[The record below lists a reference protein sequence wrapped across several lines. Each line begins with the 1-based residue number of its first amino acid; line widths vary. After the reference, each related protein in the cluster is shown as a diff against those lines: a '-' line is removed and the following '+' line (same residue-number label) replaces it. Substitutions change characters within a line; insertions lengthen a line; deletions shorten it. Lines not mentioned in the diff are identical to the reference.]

1 MNLTYLSELQEAYMS
16 NLLIPVIGCGLSVP
30 FQLPDWKTLI
40 VEAADMFDLTDTDR
54 QIMNQYLAVNNYLD
68 AIDVLI
74 DAGVTESQ
82 LQDFVSKRMIEAKK
96 DVDVS
101 SIDNNYVDLA
111 KFYRSRFLTTNYD
124 EFLNDFTGGTEL
136 PLETL
141 GVMNVNE
148 FSRERHAGSIIP
160 LHGTV
165 SRPESIVFSRKS
177 YDTVYEQPSFGDDFH
192 VLREGY
198 TFLFMGFSFD
208 DVYFTK
214 LFDQLIVRHKARH
227 YILFDRSQEKNTAR
241 LQELEQRYGVTAIF
255 YDVTGNDHVTGIRDY
270 LERMIE
276 FADDDLAYVH
286 KKKRVSAKRE
296 PHGLWLEIDRL
307 ERKAERYELTD
318 TQAGYIELFHR
329 ADFEML
335 PITVQIAILQG
346 LVFCHGAQKQFA
358 DAEQYVD
365 MVLEKYEVSSAADSM
380 ILMLVQQL
388 YDSFEWEKAFELIGK
403 VRKKDRCLEF
413 FRDLF
418 EDQKQLIPQR
428 PLPGEHVKVYGPTD
442 LDEDEKAARRFLYK
456 NLKNKYI
463 APDGIS
469 LTEPEQYADEFR
481 KELVYYWLG
490 AMAGQLFHQ
499 HLDAI
504 VFLYQA
510 YKMRPLAIYQE
521 ELGHNYHMIGIDQIR
536 YRENSSAYELDRSSL
551 MKAKR
556 CFELVIHDTDENM
569 RVSMIRSCGHDLL
582 KILHILHFDFEFDR
596 YYTDFS
602 GYLEAD
608 HDLQYMKAEHDA
620 RYHLRLKRELLD
632 HFDEAD
638 RIQIQ
643 AEYFYACAGSAA
655 ERGDRATSMQ
665 MSQKVISLLENRED
679 LFTRTGLVLLLLDA
693 AFDVKDLALH
703 QKCRR
708 MLEERGQSNLIVE
721 ARELELLEQLNEA
734 EQKYMQAFLEHPD
747 VSTVVIVKGF
757 FIRNNLADRLFAFY
771 EQIDDNYP
779 ELTED
784 DAGFYGSWIQLK
796 IHYRKFNEAV
806 ALYARYAD
814 KFVSDMDRQEIEE
827 MLRSMVLDFGD
838 VDIRIEFLKGMLAH
852 CPDNVRIQ
860 FVTNMLQ
867 LYMVNYRLDEAATL
881 VRNYA
886 DIWEPGQR
894 EEWRRRIVML
904 RNPAVFGMHV
914 FDRRTPVY
922 STPGCENK
930 IRQARKSRQY
940 CVQGM
945 ELTGRE
951 IIMPM
956 WVLLALVYERREA
969 ELSGIKR
976 IYISYAALFML
987 QDGITRVGDVL
998 IWRVNKWLQNA
1009 GNVQFFAPKLTELAA
1024 ELGDDI
1030 RVNLE
1035 RAQICT
1041 YAKAHPELKVFME
1054 ELI

>member
-1 MNLTYLSELQEAYMS
+1 
-16 NLLIPVIGCGLSVP
+16 
-30 FQLPDWKTLI
+30 
-40 VEAADMFDLTDTDR
+40 
-54 QIMNQYLAVNNYLD
+54 
-68 AIDVLI
+68 
-74 DAGVTESQ
+74 
-82 LQDFVSKRMIEAKK
+82 
-96 DVDVS
+96 
-101 SIDNNYVDLA
+101 
-111 KFYRSRFLTTNYD
+111 
-124 EFLNDFTGGTEL
+124 
-136 PLETL
+136 
-141 GVMNVNE
+141 
-148 FSRERHAGSIIP
+148 
-160 LHGTV
+160 
-165 SRPESIVFSRKS
+165 
-177 YDTVYEQPSFGDDFH
+177 
-192 VLREGY
+192 
-198 TFLFMGFSFD
+198 
-208 DVYFTK
+208 
-214 LFDQLIVRHKARH
+214 
-227 YILFDRSQEKNTAR
+227 
-241 LQELEQRYGVTAIF
+241 
-255 YDVTGNDHVTGIRDY
+255 
-270 LERMIE
+270 
-276 FADDDLAYVH
+276 
-286 KKKRVSAKRE
+286 
-296 PHGLWLEIDRL
+296 
-307 ERKAERYELTD
+307 
-318 TQAGYIELFHR
+318 
-329 ADFEML
+329 
-335 PITVQIAILQG
+335 
-346 LVFCHGAQKQFA
+346 
-358 DAEQYVD
+358 
-365 MVLEKYEVSSAADSM
+365 
-380 ILMLVQQL
+380 
-388 YDSFEWEKAFELIGK
+388 
-403 VRKKDRCLEF
+403 
-413 FRDLF
+413 
-418 EDQKQLIPQR
+418 
-428 PLPGEHVKVYGPTD
+428 
-442 LDEDEKAARRFLYK
+442 
-456 NLKNKYI
+456 
-463 APDGIS
+463 
-469 LTEPEQYADEFR
+469 
-481 KELVYYWLG
+481 
-490 AMAGQLFHQ
+490 
-499 HLDAI
+499 
-504 VFLYQA
+504 
-510 YKMRPLAIYQE
+510 
-521 ELGHNYHMIGIDQIR
+521 MIGIDQIR

-620 RYHLRLKRELLD
+620 RYHLRLNRELLD

-779 ELTED
+779 KLTEE
-784 DAGFYGSWIQLK
+784 DAGFYGSW
-796 IHYRKFNEAV
+796 
-806 ALYARYAD
+806 
-814 KFVSDMDRQEIEE
+814 
-827 MLRSMVLDFGD
+827 
-838 VDIRIEFLKGMLAH
+838 
-852 CPDNVRIQ
+852 IQ

-881 VRNYA
+881 VRNYV

-894 EEWRRRIVML
+894 EEWRRRIAML

-922 STPGCENK
+922 SGSGCENK

-1035 RAQICT
+1035 CAQICA